1 MPRISIKPEETPT
14 STNAPIY
21 SSVTQE
27 IWQQGDMIPPIVYN
41 SLITK
46 SKDIEMVEIVNKE
59 FKNLPLRMI
68 SDHKKGLK

>member
-1 MPRISIKPEETPT
+1 
-14 STNAPIY
+14 
-21 SSVTQE
+21 
-27 IWQQGDMIPPIVYN
+27 MIPPTVYN